1 MNAVS
6 KPANNTRIVGI
17 LSIATAL
24 LLTPLIASQFTNEVR
39 WTVFDYLVAGALL
52 YGTSLAAEF
61 VMRRVTNKGKRLLFA
76 GIMLLA
82 LFLIWAE
89 LAVGLFGT
97 PFAGS

>member
-1 MNAVS
+1 MIARNKRLFV
-6 KPANNTRIVGI
+6 I

-24 LLTPLIASQFTNEVR
+24 LIAPLVGMLFTNEVN
-39 WTVFDYLVAGALL
+39 WSAFDFLVAGTLL
-52 YGTSLAAEF
+52 LGTGLVIEMVLRKVKDRTKRIIICLA
-61 VMRRVTNKGKRLLFA
+61 VLLV
-76 GIMLLA
+76 